1 MIYKIKLIAYIALF
15 SMGILSAQQA
25 DDIIGK
31 YHLPNELDIEIYK
44 VGDKYNG
51 KIIALNNYLD
61 GETKDFKN
69 SDKSKR
75 NNLLLGKVIING
87 LQFDTKEEEWIN
99 ATMYGPQ
106 KGIVLN
112 LKVTEMRENEIE
124 VVGSKYL
131 FWRTLS
137 WQKIK

>member
-1 MIYKIKLIAYIALF
+1 MIHKIKLTAYVILF
-15 SMGILSAQQA
+15 SLGILSAQQA

-44 VGDKYNG
+44 VGDKYEG
-51 KIIALNNYLD
+51 KIIALNDYLD

-69 SDKSKR
+69 PDKSKR
-75 NNLLLGKVIING
+75 NDFLVGKVIIND
-87 LQFDTKEEEWIN
+87 LEFDTDDREWVN

-106 KGIVLN
+106 KGIELN
-112 LKVTEMRENEIE
+112 LKVTEMKENEIE
-124 VVGSKYL
+124 VVGSKYF
-131 FWRTLS
+131 FWRTLT